1 MLKLINAS
9 HITDDLAQHSA
20 PTTNNSHTIRLV
32 IMEDT
37 KDDQEECVPRA
48 ASTRACL
55 LVQWG
60 LAAGD
65 LVYGLCRPLPV
76 KLQTPHYTPPAGLPL
91 AFFLARVQPHRWLE
105 PSRWSGQPL
114 PTTHSHAI
122 VTGTNKDTH
131 NTNKVG
137 VPRSP
142 DRPVGFCCEGSGVPP
157 LLPTPSEVADASRH
171 CVSEPTFLMA
181 KPKL

>member
-37 KDDQEECVPRA
+37 KDDQEECMPRA

-55 LVQWG
+55 LAQWG

-76 KLQTPHYTPPAGLPL
+76 KLQTPHYTPPAGP
-91 AFFLARVQPHRWLE
+91 
-105 PSRWSGQPL
+105 PL
-114 PTTHSHAI
+114 PPFLGKGTTTPMAGAKQVVWSAPANH
-122 VTGTNKDTH
+122 TF
-131 NTNKVG
+131 
-137 VPRSP
+137 PR
-142 DRPVGFCCEGSGVPP
+142 RRN
-157 LLPTPSEVADASRH
+157 RH
-171 CVSEPTFLMA
+171 
-181 KPKL
+181 K

>member
-48 ASTRACL
+48 ASSRARL

-60 LAAGD
+60 FAAGD

-76 KLQTPHYTPPAGLPL
+76 KLQTPHYTPPAGP
-91 AFFLARVQPHRWLE
+91 
-105 PSRWSGQPL
+105 PL
-114 PTTHSHAI
+114 PPFSWQGYNHTDGWSQASGLVSSCQTHTPTI

-137 VPRSP
+137 VPARLTVLWGFAARDLVYGLCCPLPVKLQTPHGTVSASP
-142 DRPVGFCCEGSGVPP
+142 
-157 LLPTPSEVADASRH
+157 PS
-171 CVSEPTFLMA
+171 
-181 KPKL
+181 